1 MDPKTLPP
9 HTVRAHLLPGVN
21 IELSDFIRPAQIKRG
36 WMDAMPQSY
45 AYRCIPLLAAN
56 TMGWELLNP
65 TTSTACW
72 DGGDLTSAITIQ
84 NEQPGRFAAAS
95 HFGTGIVTWYLP
107 FVFRTSPDL
116 GLYVTGPGNHDH
128 NDAAP
133 LDAFIRTDWLP
144 FPFTLNWRMLKPNT
158 DVIFEAG
165 TPLARIM
172 PFPLAMIDE
181 TKLEIDLLNNDPG
194 FAREMAEFG
203 KARQANIAKQQND
216 AARAKE
222 TGEALTGDGVWNAQY
237 VKAKGEDQGSAV
249 PHQTIFRP
257 GDIIDLTDE

>member
-1 MDPKTLPP
+1 
-9 HTVRAHLLPGVN
+9 
-21 IELSDFIRPAQIKRG
+21 
-36 WMDAMPQSY
+36 MPQSY

-65 TTSTACW
+65 ATSKVRW
-72 DGGDLTSAITIQ
+72 DGGDLTDAITI
-84 NEQPGRFAAAS
+84 NTEMPGRFAAAS

-144 FPFTLNWRMLKPNT
+144 FPFTLNWRILRKNT
-158 DVIFEAG
+158 DVEFKAG
-165 TPLARIM
+165 MPLARIM

-181 TKLEIDLLNNDPG
+181 TRLEIDLLNNDPG
-194 FAREMAEFG
+194 FKREMDEFG
-203 KARQANIAKQQND
+203 RARQSNIARQQSD
-216 AARAKE
+216 AARAAD

-237 VKAKGEDQGSAV
+237 VKAKGADQGSAT

-257 GDIIDLTDE
+257 APPIDITDE